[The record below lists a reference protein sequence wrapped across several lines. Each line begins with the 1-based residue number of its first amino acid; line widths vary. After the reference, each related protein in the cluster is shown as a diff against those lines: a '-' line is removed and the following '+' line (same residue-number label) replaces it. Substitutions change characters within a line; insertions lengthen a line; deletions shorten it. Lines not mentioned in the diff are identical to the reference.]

1 MDALLRLIGTKLAQI
16 VITLLDIVGLLQI
29 LGVKL
34 DKTAVEESPYDLQNE
49 IGRVDDL
56 LRKGPN
62 SLANLMTEIKFI
74 SNSHE
79 NSLQT
84 ILDALVALPA
94 GSSIPTATDNAA
106 GVWGAIDPFSDDEAL
121 PYGQELANAHRW
133 ATFSI
138 DGGSLPSKRSPFFN
152 VSYPPPSPDTIPS
165 NYTWPKPDWT
175 DIQPYDSL
183 VSWLVRTCPD
193 FTWTTDDSGENAIG
207 YLTSLSESEAP
218 HFTPKLTQTE
228 WLRLYGARAAKAPIW
243 PGIDGVTLGEPT
255 VLTETAIV
263 LGPMDGILL
272 TIDSGPGGA
281 GQWGVGD
288 FRSYYRAGYVV
299 FLDADGHADTTQF
312 VGPDDNIFAPKGMS
326 TAASVVVGLNKATQ
340 ITVTPWTL
348 L

>member
-1 MDALLRLIGTKLAQI
+1 MD
-16 VITLLDIVGLLQI
+16 
-29 LGVKL
+29 
-34 DKTAVEESPYDLQNE
+34 
-49 IGRVDDL
+49 
-56 LRKGPN
+56 
-62 SLANLMTEIKFI
+62 F
-74 SNSHE
+74 
-79 NSLQT
+79 
-84 ILDALVALPA
+84 
-94 GSSIPTATDNAA
+94 
-106 GVWGAIDPFSDDEAL
+106 
-121 PYGQELANAHRW
+121 
-133 ATFSI
+133 
-138 DGGSLPSKRSPFFN
+138 
-152 VSYPPPSPDTIPS
+152 
-165 NYTWPKPDWT
+165 TWPQPDWA
-175 DIQPYDSL
+175 DIQPTDDL
-183 VSWLVRTCPD
+183 ITWLRRTCPD
-193 FTWTTDDSGENAIG
+193 FTWNGDGSGQNIWG
-207 YLTSLSESEAP
+207 YLTSESEDYAV
-218 HFTPKLTQTE
+218 HFTARLTQTE
-228 WLRLYGARAAKAPIW
+228 WKRIYNPAPKAAPIW